1 MWEIPTSVVCEVDNQ
16 EEYYEQLGR
25 LGYASQIGVRTSN
38 GTWDIEVKAIEE
50 LLKNESTRHS
60 LRNKIRGLIDPKGGA
75 RVLDGLTSSTRA
87 N

>member
-1 MWEIPTSVVCEVDNQ
+1 M
-16 EEYYEQLGR
+16 
-25 LGYASQIGVRTSN
+25 RTSN

-50 LLKNESTRHS
+50 LLKKESTRHS